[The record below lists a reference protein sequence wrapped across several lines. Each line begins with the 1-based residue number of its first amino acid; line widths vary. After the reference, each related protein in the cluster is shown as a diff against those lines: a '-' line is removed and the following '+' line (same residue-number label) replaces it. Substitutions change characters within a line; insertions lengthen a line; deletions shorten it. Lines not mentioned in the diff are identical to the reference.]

1 MKAPQN
7 FAERI
12 KGYKLTSGFYKYQL
26 GDNGLQDNRVWI
38 YPQSNCSNAVM
49 LEFDWKE
56 HTYKI
61 SIARRGDGNHFHT
74 TYEGN
79 RFNPQY
85 FRTFDLF
92 IHWLRQKLAD
102 WWEYFGY

>member
-26 GDNGLQDNRVWI
+26 GDNGLQDNKVWI

-49 LEFDWKE
+49 LEFDWSK

-79 RFNPQY
+79 FNPQY

-92 IHWLRQKLAD
+92 IDWLKQKLAD

>member
-12 KGYKLTSGFYKYQL
+12 KGYKLTSGFYNYRL

-49 LEFDWKE
+49 LEFDWSK

-79 RFNPQY
+79 FNPQY

-92 IHWLRQKLAD
+92 IDWLKQKLAD